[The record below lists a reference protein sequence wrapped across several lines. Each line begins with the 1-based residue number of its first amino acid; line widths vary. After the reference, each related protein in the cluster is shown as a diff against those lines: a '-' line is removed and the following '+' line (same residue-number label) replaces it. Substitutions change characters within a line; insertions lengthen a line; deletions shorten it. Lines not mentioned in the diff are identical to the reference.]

1 MNKFLK
7 YICLF
12 FVMSISGC
20 YLHILNVPL
29 EFDLVAEAL
38 DVGTPAL
45 PYYAYSNTTLEVID
59 KEFKEANAKV
69 TLEDTYRY
77 GYKKSFKNLGV
88 EGDTGQTFTDMET
101 ATLYLQNIL
110 KAKGVSDADNYFL
123 TSIDSAKG
131 LGFTLI
137 AAVYRDEK
145 DILVYDKFGASSENA
160 LTCDEPSF
168 YRPYRFDCSG
178 NLLDTVYEWAAVPN
192 DCFEKQ
198 GQQAILLTL
207 TANKILEKRPKIDYW
222 EAEKQWIAGDFL
234 SVVVDQDYMVC
245 QALGIE
251 SGYTEQK
258 NVFKN

>member
-1 MNKFLK
+1 
-7 YICLF
+7 
-12 FVMSISGC
+12 MSVPGC
-20 YLHILNVPL
+20 YFQIFNVPL
-29 EFDLVAEAL
+29 AFDLAGDA
-38 DVGTPAL
+38 VGVGAPAL
-45 PYYAYSNTTLEVID
+45 PYYVYSETTLEVID
-59 KEFKEANAKV
+59 QELKEVNAKV

-77 GYKKSFKNLGV
+77 GYKQSFKNLGP

-110 KAKGVSDADNYFL
+110 EAKGMPDADNYFL

-137 AAVYRDEK
+137 AAVHREET
-145 DILVYDKFGASSENA
+145 DILVYDKFGASSEST

-168 YRPYRFDCSG
+168 YQPYRFDCQG
-178 NLLDTVYEWAAVPN
+178 NPLDTVYEWAAVPN

-207 TANKILEKRPKIDYW
+207 TANKILEKTPKPDYW
-222 EAEKQWIAGDFL
+222 EAEKKWIAGNFM
-234 SVVVDQDYMVC
+234 SVIVDQDYMVC

-251 SGYTEQK
+251 SGYTKQK
-258 NVFKN
+258 NIFDN